1 MALHMKTDMLLLAK
15 REIYIKLSKASFKIT
30 VHATATRATW
40 TVILKNYKSEI
51 YLIFIFQILN

>member
-40 TVILKNYKSEI
+40 DEEHSLINYVEAI
-51 YLIFIFQILN
+51 NMP